1 MTIDPHSAVSAKAP
15 VIAEAARTT
24 HYIDREEQLSI
35 ALEALAQSDFVALDT
50 EFMREST
57 YYPKLCLLQLS
68 TLHYCA
74 VIDPLTIK
82 DLTPLWRF
90 LEDTSRL
97 KILHAARQDLEV
109 IAVHAPDRAALNPI
123 FDTQIAAGLLGHA
136 AQIGYAAL
144 VSARLQHS
152 LPKGHTRADWSK
164 RPMSLEQIEYAADD
178 VRYLA
183 ALYVDLRAELVERK
197 RLQWLEEETRGLG
210 DANLHKVEPQ
220 LAWRRLK
227 GLDRLKPEQRATAK
241 RLAQWREEAAIRHD
255 KPRGWILADESLR
268 EISERLPRETAQ
280 LEQLRTV
287 PAGLI
292 RKRGTELLDLVNA
305 GIRERDSEADQ
316 AVFFRPE
323 PEQLA
328 RVNALMAFVRVEAE
342 RLNVSPELLATRK
355 DLEQL
360 VFSNKHD
367 SLLSGWRAEL
377 IGKRLVE
384 LAARDSAA

>member
-1 MTIDPHSAVSAKAP
+1 MIT
-15 VIAEAARTT
+15 EAARAT
-24 HYIDREEQLSI
+24 HYIDRAEQLGI
-35 ALEALAQSDFVALDT
+35 ALEALRRSDFVALDT

-68 TLHYCA
+68 TLDYCA
-74 VIDPLTIK
+74 VIDPLAIE
-82 DLTPLWRF
+82 DLTPLWDF

-97 KILHAARQDLEV
+97 KVVHAARQDLEV
-109 IAVHAPDRAALNPI
+109 IAVHAPDRAAISPI
-123 FDTQIAAGLLGHA
+123 FDTQIAAALLGHS

-183 ALYVDLRAELVERK
+183 ALYVDLRTQLVARN
-197 RLQWLEEETRGLG
+197 RLQWLEEETRDLG
-210 DANLHKVEPQ
+210 DAGLHKVEPH

-241 RLAQWREEAAIRHD
+241 RLAAWREEAAIRHD

-268 EISERLPRETAQ
+268 EISERLPRDSAQ

-292 RKRGTELLDLVNA
+292 RKRGTELLELIEA
-305 GIRERDSEADQ
+305 GLRDRDSEADQ
-316 AVFFRPE
+316 AAFVRPE

-328 RVNALMAFVRVEAE
+328 KVSALMAFVRTEAE

-355 DLEQL
+355 DLERL
-360 VFSNKHD
+360 VFSNKSE

-384 LAARDSAA
+384 LAARDSNA